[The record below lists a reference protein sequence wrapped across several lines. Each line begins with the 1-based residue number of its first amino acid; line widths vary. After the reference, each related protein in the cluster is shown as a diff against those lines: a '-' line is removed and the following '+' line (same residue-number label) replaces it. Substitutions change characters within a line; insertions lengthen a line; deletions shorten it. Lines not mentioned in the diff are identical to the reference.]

1 MTSGIERYTKKR
13 GLLNNYTPTYVMS
26 LPPSGLSLPPRKYI
40 QKAID
45 NPHLVRYSTVIDQRT
60 REKEMSN
67 MNEIEIGD
75 RLDLQRGSMIYRGEG
90 RADAV
95 VTGPNGEDVIKQSG
109 IVMTQQMIDAWVST
123 KRKQAEAKGVFATV
137 RTSATV

>member
-1 MTSGIERYTKKR
+1 
-13 GLLNNYTPTYVMS
+13 
-26 LPPSGLSLPPRKYI
+26 
-40 QKAID
+40 
-45 NPHLVRYSTVIDQRT
+45 
-60 REKEMSN
+60 MSN

-123 KRKQAEAKGVFATV
+123 KRKQAEAKGAFATV

>member
-1 MTSGIERYTKKR
+1 
-13 GLLNNYTPTYVMS
+13 
-26 LPPSGLSLPPRKYI
+26 
-40 QKAID
+40 
-45 NPHLVRYSTVIDQRT
+45 
-60 REKEMSN
+60 MSN